1 VPARGG
7 NRRFIRCSA
16 VAAALVLWAPAL
28 RAQVGLASGTT
39 TVALTATK
47 TASVSLSLP
56 GGTLTTLPGALVTG
70 PNDFAPIPVTTAWEV
85 DPQRTAAVSLV
96 AYFQQPAR
104 ALASTAAAI
113 PASAVLGR
121 VPSGGP
127 KAFAPF
133 VGAPVSAGSAVAG
146 TAGGTLM
153 LFTQP
158 ISEANAIGGR
168 SDNLQVR
175 VDLTGKSDL
184 PAGSYTGILNLLVIT
199 Q

>member
-1 VPARGG
+1 MPVRDGKRPIIGG
-7 NRRFIRCSA
+7 SA
-16 VAAALVLWAPAL
+16 VVAALALWTPML
-28 RAQVGLASGTT
+28 RAQVGLAAGTA

-56 GGTLTTLPGALVTG
+56 GGTSATLPGALVTG

-104 ALASTAAAI
+104 ALASPAAAI

-121 VPSGGP
+121 VSSGGP
-127 KAFAPF
+127 KGFAAFA
-133 VGAPVSAGSAVAG
+133 GSPVSAGSAVAG

-158 ISEANAIGGR
+158 ISDANAIGGR

-175 VDLTGKSDL
+175 IDLTGAPEL